1 MNALVTG
8 ATGFVGRHLVDAL
21 VQAGDTVTA
30 LVRSPEK
37 GKVLGGG
44 VRLAPGDLGSM
55 EALRSAVHGQDVVY
69 HVAGLVAARS
79 EAGFLAVNR
88 DGTLRLLEAAADA
101 GRPRIVLVS
110 SLAAGGPVARGS
122 RRSGDEEAAPVTAYG
137 RSKLAGERAVRRA
150 ELPWVIVR
158 PPAVYGPFDTEMLR
172 VFRAVRLGVMPVFGD
187 GSQELSLVYGPDLGR
202 ALAAAGRIE
211 AAEGKI
217 LYPCHPEVVTTAGL
231 VEIVAAAMTRKA
243 RKTRKTR
250 LIRLPRWVARSA
262 LGVTGTL
269 ARLTGRSTVL
279 TPDKAAEFFAPAW
292 TCDPAPLTAL
302 TGWQAAF
309 DLSRGAAA
317 TAAWYRERGL
327 L

>member
-37 GKVLGGG
+37 GRPLGKKG
-44 VRLAPGDLGSM
+44 VRLAPGHLGSM
-55 EALRSAVHGQDVVY
+55 EALRSAVHGQEVIY
-69 HVAGLVAARS
+69 HVAGLVAARN

-88 DGTLRLLEAAADA
+88 EGTLRLLEAAADV
-101 GRPRIVLVS
+101 GRPRFVLVS

-122 RRSGDEEAAPVTAYG
+122 RRGGDEEAAPVTAYG
-137 RSKLAGERAVRRA
+137 RSKLAGERVVRRGA
-150 ELPWVIVR
+150 LPWVIMR

-172 VFRAVRLGVMPVFGD
+172 VFRAVKLGVVPVFGD

-202 ALAAAGRIE
+202 ALAAAGRTA

-217 LYPCHPEVVTTAGL
+217 LYPCHPEVITTARL
-231 VEIVAAAMTRKA
+231 VELVGGAMA
-243 RKTRKTR
+243 RRIR
-250 LIRLPRWVARSA
+250 LLRLPRWAARSA

-269 ARLTGRSTVL
+269 ARLTGRTTVL
-279 TPDKAAEFFAPAW
+279 TPDKAREFFAPAW
-292 TCDPAPLTAL
+292 TCDPAPLTAI
-302 TGWQAAF
+302 TGWKAEF
-309 DLSRGAAA
+309 DLAGGAAV

>member
-37 GKVLGGG
+37 AKRLGGRG
-44 VRLAPGDLGSM
+44 VRLAPGHLGSM
-55 EALRSAVHGQDVVY
+55 EALRSAVHGQDVIY
-69 HVAGLVAARS
+69 HVAGLVAARN

-101 GRPRIVLVS
+101 GRPRFVLVS
-110 SLAAGGPVARGS
+110 SLAAGGPVPRGT

-137 RSKLAGERAVRRA
+137 RSKLAGERALRRA
-150 ELPWVIVR
+150 GLPWVILR

-172 VFRAVRLGVMPVFGD
+172 VFRAVRLGLVPVFGD

-202 ALAAAGRIE
+202 ALAAAGRSQ

-217 LYPCHPEVVTTAGL
+217 LYPCHPEVVTTASL
-231 VEIVAAAMTRKA
+231 VRTVADAMA
-243 RKTRKTR
+243 RTPR
-250 LIRLPRWVARSA
+250 LVPLPRWLARSA

-279 TPDKAAEFFAPAW
+279 TPDKAKEFFAPAW
-292 TCDPAPLTAL
+292 TCDPTPLTAI
-302 TGWQAAF
+302 TGWQAEF
-309 DLSRGAAA
+309 DLARGAAA
-317 TAAWYRERGL
+317 TAAWYRKRGL

>member
-37 GKVLGGG
+37 GKLLAKSG
-44 VRLAPGDLGSM
+44 VRLAPGHLGSM
-55 EALRSAVHGQDVVY
+55 EALRSAVHGQDVIY
-69 HVAGLVAARS
+69 QVAGLVAARN

-110 SLAAGGPVARGS
+110 SLAAGGPVPRGA

-150 ELPWVIVR
+150 GLPWLILR

-172 VFRAVRLGVMPVFGD
+172 VFRAVKLGVVPVFGD
-187 GSQELSLVYGPDLGR
+187 GAQELSLVFGPDLGR
-202 ALAAAGRIE
+202 ALAAAGRTP

-217 LYPCHPEVVTTAGL
+217 LYPCHPEVITTTGL
-231 VEIVAAAMTRKA
+231 VRSVADAMRRKA
-243 RKTRKTR
+243 R
-250 LIRLPRWVARSA
+250 LIPLPRWLARSA
-262 LGVTGTL
+262 LGVTGAL
-269 ARLTGRSTVL
+269 ARLAGRATLL
-279 TPDKAAEFFAPAW
+279 TPDKAGEFFAPAW
-292 TCDPAPLTAL
+292 TCDPAPLTAI
-302 TGWQAAF
+302 TGWKAEF
-309 DLSRGAAA
+309 DLARGAAA
-317 TAAWYRERGL
+317 TVAWYRERGL

>member
-21 VQAGDTVTA
+21 VQSGDAVTA

-37 GKVLGGG
+37 AKLLANRG
-44 VRLAPGDLGSM
+44 VRLAPGHLGSM
-55 EALRSAVHGQDVVY
+55 DALRSAVHGQEVIY
-69 HVAGLVAARS
+69 HLAGLVAARN

-110 SLAAGGPVARGS
+110 SLAAGGPVPRGA

-150 ELPWVIVR
+150 GLPWVILR

-172 VFRAVRLGVMPVFGD
+172 VFRAVKLGVVPVFGD
-187 GSQELSLVYGPDLGR
+187 GAQELSLVYGPDLGR
-202 ALAAAGRIE
+202 ALAAAGQTA

-217 LYPCHPEVVTTAGL
+217 LYPCHPEVITTSGL
-231 VEIVAAAMTRKA
+231 VRTVAGAMTPR
-243 RKTRKTR
+243 TRRTR
-250 LIRLPRWVARSA
+250 LVRLPRWVARGA
-262 LGVTGTL
+262 LGVTETM
-269 ARLTGRSTVL
+269 ARLAGRPTLL
-279 TPDKAAEFFAPAW
+279 TADKAREFFAPAW
-292 TCDPAPLTAL
+292 TCDPAPLTAI
-302 TGWQAAF
+302 TGWKAEF
-309 DLSRGAAA
+309 DLAHGAAA
-317 TAAWYRERGL
+317 TAAWYREQGL

>member
-21 VQAGDTVTA
+21 LQAGDTVTA

-37 GKVLGGG
+37 GKLLGKSG
-44 VRLAPGDLGSM
+44 VRLAPGHLGSM
-55 EALRSAVHGQDVVY
+55 EALRSAVHGQDVIY
-69 HVAGLVAARS
+69 HVAGLVAARN

-88 DGTLRLLEAAADA
+88 DGTLRVLEAAADA

-110 SLAAGGPVARGS
+110 SLAAGGPVPRGA

-150 ELPWVIVR
+150 GLPWVILR

-172 VFRAVRLGVMPVFGD
+172 VFRAVKLGVVPVFGD
-187 GSQELSLVYGPDLGR
+187 GAQELSLIYGPDLAR
-202 ALAAAGRIE
+202 ALAAAGRTA

-217 LYPCHPEVVTTAGL
+217 LYPCHPEVITTTGL
-231 VEIVAAAMTRKA
+231 VRTVAGAMTRKA
-243 RKTRKTR
+243 R
-250 LIRLPRWVARSA
+250 LVSLPRWLARSA
-262 LGVTGTL
+262 LGVTGAL
-269 ARLTGRSTVL
+269 ARLAGRATLL
-279 TPDKAAEFFAPAW
+279 TPDKAREFFAPAW
-292 TCDPAPLTAL
+292 TCDPAPLTAI
-302 TGWQAAF
+302 TGWKAEF
-309 DLSRGAAA
+309 DLARGAAA
-317 TAAWYRERGL
+317 TVAWYRERGL

>member
-8 ATGFVGRHLVDAL
+8 ATGFVGRHLVNAL

-37 GKVLGGG
+37 GKALGRG
-44 VRLAPGDLGSM
+44 VRLAPGHLGSI
-55 EALRSAVHGQDVVY
+55 EALRSAAHGQEVIY
-69 HVAGLVAARS
+69 HVAGLVAARN

-88 DGTLRLLEAAADA
+88 DGTLRLLDAAADA

-110 SLAAGGPVARGS
+110 SLAAAGPVARGA

-137 RSKLAGERAVRRA
+137 RSKLAGERVVRRGS
-150 ELPWVIVR
+150 LPWVIFR

-172 VFRAVRLGVMPVFGD
+172 VFRTVKLGLVPVFGD
-187 GSQELSLVYGPDLGR
+187 GSQELSLVFGPDLGR
-202 ALAAAGRIE
+202 ALAQAGRTE

-231 VEIVAAAMTRKA
+231 VRTVAGAMA
-243 RKTRKTR
+243 ENPR
-250 LIRLPRWVARSA
+250 LVRLPRWLARSA

-292 TCDPAPLTAL
+292 TCDPVPLTAI
-302 TGWQAAF
+302 TGWQAEF
-309 DLSRGAAA
+309 DLARGAAA
-317 TAAWYRERGL
+317 TAAWYREQGL

>member
-21 VQAGDTVTA
+21 RQAGDAVTA
-30 LVRSPEK
+30 LVRSPDK
-37 GKVLGGG
+37 GKALGRG
-44 VRLAPGDLGSM
+44 VRLAPGHLGSL
-55 EALRSAVHGQDVVY
+55 EALRSAVHGQDVIY
-69 HVAGLVAARS
+69 HVAGLVAARN

-110 SLAAGGPVARGS
+110 SLAAGGPVARGT

-150 ELPWVIVR
+150 GLPWVIAR

-187 GSQELSLVYGPDLGR
+187 GSQQLSLVYGPDLGR
-202 ALAAAGRIE
+202 ALAAAGRTE

-217 LYPCHPEVVTTAGL
+217 LYPCHPEVITTSEL
-231 VEIVAAAMTRKA
+231 VRKVADAMTR
-243 RKTRKTR
+243 RTR
-250 LIRLPRWVARSA
+250 LVRLPRWVARSA
-262 LGVTGTL
+262 LAVTGGV

-279 TPDKAAEFFAPAW
+279 TPDKAEEFFAPAW
-292 TCDPAPLTAL
+292 TCDPGPLTAL
-302 TGWQAAF
+302 TGWQAEF
-309 DLSRGAAA
+309 DLARGAAA

>member
-37 GKVLGGG
+37 ARLLSTRG
-44 VRLAPGDLGSM
+44 VRLAPGNLGSM
-55 EALRSAVHGQDVVY
+55 EALRSAVHGQDVIY
-69 HVAGLVAARS
+69 HVAGLIAARN

-101 GRPRIVLVS
+101 GRPRFLLVS
-110 SLAAGGPVARGS
+110 SLAAGGPVARGD
-122 RRSGDEEAAPVTAYG
+122 RRRDDEEPAPVTAYG
-137 RSKLAGERAVRRA
+137 RSKLAGERVVRRGS
-150 ELPWVIVR
+150 LPWVILR

-172 VFRAVRLGVMPVFGD
+172 VFRAVKLGMVPVFGD

-202 ALAAAGRIE
+202 ALAAAGRTV

-217 LYPCHPEVVTTAGL
+217 LYPCHPEVITTAAL
-231 VEIVAAAMTRKA
+231 VGVVAEAMA
-243 RKTRKTR
+243 RRPR
-250 LIRLPRWVARSA
+250 LLPLPNWVARGA

-269 ARLTGRSTVL
+269 ARLTGRATVL
-279 TPDKAAEFFAPAW
+279 TADKAKEFFAPAW
-292 TCDPAPLTAL
+292 TCDPGPLTAI
-302 TGWQAAF
+302 TGWKAEF
-309 DLSRGAAA
+309 DLARGAAA
-317 TAAWYRERGL
+317 TATWYRQQGL

>member
-8 ATGFVGRHLVDAL
+8 ATGFVGRHLVNAL

-37 GKVLGGG
+37 GKELGRRE
-44 VRLAPGDLGSM
+44 VRLAPGHLGSM

-69 HVAGLVAARS
+69 HVAGLVAARN

-110 SLAAGGPVARGS
+110 SLAAGGPVGRGT

-137 RSKLAGERAVRRA
+137 RSKLAGEREVRRA
-150 ELPWVIVR
+150 GLPWIIVR

-172 VFRAVRLGVMPVFGD
+172 VFRAVKLGVVPVFGD
-187 GSQELSLVYGPDLGR
+187 GAQELSLVYGPDLGR
-202 ALAAAGRIE
+202 ALAAAGRTE
-211 AAEGKI
+211 AAEGKL

-231 VEIVAAAMTRKA
+231 VRAVADAM
-243 RKTRKTR
+243 TRKTR
-250 LIRLPRWVARSA
+250 LIPLPRWLARSA
-262 LGVTGTL
+262 LGVTGGL

-279 TPDKAAEFFAPAW
+279 TPDKAKEFFAPAW
-292 TCDPAPLTAL
+292 TCDPSPLTAI
-302 TGWQAAF
+302 TGWQAEF
-309 DLSRGAAA
+309 DLARGAAA